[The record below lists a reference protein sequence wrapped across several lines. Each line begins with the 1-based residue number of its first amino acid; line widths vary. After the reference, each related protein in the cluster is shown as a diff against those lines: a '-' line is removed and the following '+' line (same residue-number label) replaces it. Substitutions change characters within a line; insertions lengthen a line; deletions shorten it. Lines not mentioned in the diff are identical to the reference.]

1 MPIYDVENRF
11 SYYKNYSDNI
21 LVGPSVPTMGSS
33 VWQRFVSGSVVSG
46 SEEYKAATLLS
57 DFRFKLTNPFYKS
70 GEVRYLRLLS
80 GTQTLQDSVP
90 PNILELCLTGT
101 IDNSGSII
109 GSGVEGDGSLFIPLN
124 FGGIFTKLYFALDGN
139 AVTSST
145 SNRRV
150 NNTNWSYSFPF
161 EKKYFEVKK
170 FADLNKPFL
179 VSFSD
184 ILQYSPPDGGYH
196 IIDNAIDYNLSNQT
210 IVIGLTLSGSTLG
223 FGGTEGALIDLYFDS
238 TGSYNGSA
246 FTLGIG
252 KVGSFNNPILAPK
265 LIFGINPQ
273 PLGRTKAPYEDVNG
287 DYRFTGSYCTGSI
300 IEGWRYGL
308 YNGVPTNFS
317 CVFRQNH
324 YGQPRDMLEGRP
336 YTKTY
341 NNPKIGG
348 PLDTDGGINFIS
360 GSALAG
366 ESNNWLTAS
375 IYNGTNVS
383 AAYTVNPFGSGI
395 FDKEYRASQPWH
407 DDDSRLGT

>member
-11 SYYKNYSDNI
+11 SYYKNYTDNI
-21 LVGPSVPTMGSS
+21 LVGPSRPTLGSS
-33 VWQRFVSGSVVSG
+33 VWQRSVSGSVVSG

-57 DFRFKLTNPFYKS
+57 DFRFKLTNRFYKS

-80 GTQTLQDSVP
+80 GTQTFQDSVVP
-90 PNILELCLTGT
+90 DILSIYLTGST
-101 IDNSGSII
+101 SGTLGFDTKVRVPLLSAMYF
-109 GSGVEGDGSLFIPLN
+109 STDGYS
-124 FGGIFTKLYFALDGN
+124 
-139 AVTSST
+139 VTSSAGIT
-145 SNRRV
+145 GQRI
-150 NNTNWSYSFPF
+150 NNTEFCFSFPF
-161 EKKYFEVKK
+161 EKKYFLVGKQTQPNYNIPNIAVVYSGSGIQNTTIDFNIATGNTFPPGKVIYEYSVICLTTSGTIYNTQSVALNYFTDFAGYFDGTDFVKT
-170 FADLNKPFL
+170 NT
-179 VSFSD
+179 S
-184 ILQYSPPDGGYH
+184 I
-196 IIDNAIDYNLSNQT
+196 N
-210 IVIGLTLSGSTLG
+210 LSGSC
-223 FGGTEGALIDLYFDS
+223 F
-238 TGSYNGSA
+238 
-246 FTLGIG
+246 FTPVLP
-252 KVGSFNNPILAPK
+252 NK
-265 LIFGINPQ
+265 LVYGINPKPISSNLSSSTSPVSQ
-273 PLGRTKAPYEDVNG
+273 NFLPV
-287 DYRFTGSYCTGSI
+287 YCTGSY
-300 IEGWRYGL
+300 IEGWKYGL
-308 YNGVPTNFS
+308 YNGIPTNFS

-375 IYNGTNVS
+375 IYNSTNVS